1 MNKLKT
7 VGISALAG
15 SLATLSAYAGEV
27 SVTGGMDIS
36 YVNSEKAQANTNPIG
51 LNNAFTFS
59 KNGELDNG
67 WTWAAAFIYLGG
79 DDVIGNIST
88 SHITFTMGDMGSLMI
103 GNNAEA
109 IGSIDDVMPTAYEES
124 WNGLDSGPALV
135 GMGNGNMVTYTSPDL
150 GGGTSLVFTWDAG
163 AGGDSSGSGSEST
176 AGGDSVLEVAFK
188 NTGAVEGLTIGGG
201 VAEEN
206 RTTSSTDGDYGV
218 KPWEATLYAKYAV
231 GPVTLG
237 YQQSAEDPGIAKNL
251 GTSAQHYENRN
262 YAVSFQVN
270 DDLTISYS
278 DFESAKALNSDA
290 ADITMEIDSLQ
301 LSYSM
306 GAMSIRLQDSD
317 SSNAGYT
324 TGTDEEHTEL
334 NISLSF

>member
-15 SLATLSAYAGEV
+15 SLATLSAYAGDV

-36 YVNSEKAQANTNPIG
+36 YVNSEKAQANSNPIG

-59 KNGELDNG
+59 KAGELDNG
-67 WTWAAAFIYLGG
+67 WTWAAAVIYLGG
-79 DDVIGNIST
+79 NDVIGNIST
-88 SHITFTMGDMGSLMI
+88 SHVTFTMGDMGSLMI

-150 GGGTSLVFTWDAG
+150 GGGTNIVLTWDPA
-163 AGGDSSGSGSEST
+163 AGGSSTGTGGET
-176 AGGDSVLEVAFK
+176 TGGGDTVLEFAFK
-188 NTGAVEGLTIGGG
+188 NTGAVEGLTLGGG
-201 VAEEN
+201 VAEED
-206 RTTSSTDGDYGV
+206 RQTSSVDGGYGD
-218 KPWEATLYAKYAV
+218 KPWEATLYAKYAA
-231 GPVTLG
+231 GPITVG
-237 YQQSAEDPGIAKNL
+237 YQESAEDPGVSKGQ

-262 YAVSFQVN
+262 WAVSFQVN
-270 DDLTISYS
+270 DDLTVSYS
-278 DFESAKALNSDA
+278 DFESTKALNSDA
-290 ADITMEIDSLQ
+290 ADVTLEIDSLQ
-301 LSYSM
+301 FSYSM

-317 SSNAGYT
+317 MGNSGYVA
-324 TGTDEEHTEL
+324 GTDEEHTEL